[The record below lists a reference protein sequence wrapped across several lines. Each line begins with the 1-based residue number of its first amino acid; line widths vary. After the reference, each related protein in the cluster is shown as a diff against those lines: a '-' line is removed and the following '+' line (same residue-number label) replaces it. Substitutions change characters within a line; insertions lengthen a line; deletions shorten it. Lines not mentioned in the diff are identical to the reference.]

1 MLPSMAHTVCP
12 WWLGYWLLS
21 PLRKLRE
28 NPRTALDPF
37 VRDGMVILEPG
48 SGMGFFTLELAR
60 RAGAAGRVIAVDLQ
74 PKMLSGLERRA
85 SRAGLLDRIELRLAE
100 PAALGVADL
109 AGRVDLALALHVVHE
124 VPDAGR
130 FFVELFESLRPGGRL
145 LFVEPKGH
153 VSAEAFALSVAAAE
167 RAGFLAS
174 GTLPR
179 FRGRTALLV
188 KPQAAPPAIPAP
200 AR

>member
-1 MLPSMAHTVCP
+1 MLAPMAHTVCP

-28 NPRTALDPF
+28 NPRTALAPF

-60 RAGAAGRVIAVDLQ
+60 RAGATGRVIAVDLQ
-74 PKMLSGLERRA
+74 PKMLAGLERRA
-85 SRAGLLDRIELRLAE
+85 ARAGLLDRIELRLAE
-100 PAALGVADL
+100 PAALGVTDL

-124 VPDAGR
+124 VPDTGR
-130 FFVELFESLRPGGRL
+130 FFAEVFDALMPGGRL

-153 VSAEAFALSVAAAE
+153 VSEAGFSRSLEAAE
-167 RAGFLAS
+167 RAGFQRS
-174 GTLPR
+174 GTLPG
-179 FRGRTALLV
+179 FWGRTALLV
-188 KPQAAPPAIPAP
+188 KPQAAAPAIPGP